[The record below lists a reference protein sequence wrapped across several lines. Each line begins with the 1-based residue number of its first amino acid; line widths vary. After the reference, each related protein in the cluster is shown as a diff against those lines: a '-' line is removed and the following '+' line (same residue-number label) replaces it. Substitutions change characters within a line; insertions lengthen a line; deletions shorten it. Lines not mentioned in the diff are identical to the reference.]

1 MIPRIT
7 MRIFFDSPE
16 VISMRMSFALIA
28 VSASFV
34 AASATARPNFPSRIP
49 NGTVNSCLNCH
60 NSNAGGARN
69 AFGSAFEDG
78 SWASI
83 CDVDTDG
90 DDQTNGQELGDPNCI
105 WTSGTAARTTDISNP
120 AVAGDTS
127 ADPDGIDGAAEG
139 EGEGEAAEGEGEE
152 DGDDSGAESTGCAS
166 TPASI
171 SFAAVLLLALRR
183 RRR

>member
-1 MIPRIT
+1 
-7 MRIFFDSPE
+7 MRL
-16 VISMRMSFALIA
+16 SFALIA
-28 VSASFV
+28 VSASLV
-34 AASATARPNFPSRIP
+34 ATAAAARPNFPSRIP

-69 AFGSAFEDG
+69 AFGTAFDNG

-90 DDQTNGQELGDPNCI
+90 DDQTNGQELGDPNCV
-105 WTSGTAARTTDISNP
+105 WTSGAAARTSDISNP
-120 AVAGDTS
+120 AVAGSTS
-127 ADPDGIDGAAEG
+127 ANPDGVDGAGEG
-139 EGEGEAAEGEGEE
+139 EGEGEAAEGEGEAAEGEGE
-152 DGDDSGAESTGCAS
+152 DEEDSGSSTGCAS

-171 SFAAVLLLALRR
+171 SFAAVALLALRR

>member
-1 MIPRIT
+1 
-7 MRIFFDSPE
+7 
-16 VISMRMSFALIA
+16 MRMSFALIA

-34 AASATARPNFPSRIP
+34 AMSASARPNFPSRIP
-49 NGTVNSCLNCH
+49 NGSVNSCLNCH

-69 AFGSAFEDG
+69 AFGSAFGNG

-83 CDVDTDG
+83 CDADTDG

-120 AVAGDTS
+120 SVAGSTS
-127 ADPDGIDGAAEG
+127 ADPDGVDGAAEG
-139 EGEGEAAEGEGEE
+139 EGEGEAAEGEGEAGE
-152 DGDDSGAESTGCAS
+152 GEGEDSGTESTGCAS
-166 TPASI
+166 TPASV